1 MSGISEKI
9 KSLQWHNFIYI
20 ALIAAMVIGSDGC
33 KTSGKLTR
41 KERKAQIEAAK
52 KQLNDIINGTTT
64 KTLEQQE
71 RVVSEII
78 NKNYNDPELNQLI
91 IKAQQK
97 LKSESSEIE
106 KKKAERI
113 DMARSK
119 LMDLL
124 LNRENRSADE
134 LEKELG
140 GIKSD
145 IKDLN
150 SSELNDLVLRLEKK
164 IDDMRGSS
172 SANVPLKMQL
182 DNNFQGIATASKSGN
197 SSQMAALVN
206 STLKLFSGDDVPVL
220 IIISREGSIVDYDK
234 PTTIRRYLDFLKDQK
249 SNRNAVDSYQLD
261 ANGKIKELDL
271 IKK

>member
-1 MSGISEKI
+1 MSGMFEKI
-9 KSLQWHNFIYI
+9 KSLQWHNFIFL

-64 KTLEQQE
+64 KSLEQQE
-71 RVVSEII
+71 RTVSDII

-97 LKSESSEIE
+97 LKSDNAEIE

-113 DMARSK
+113 DNARTK

-124 LNRENRSADE
+124 VNQENKSAEE
-134 LEKELG
+134 LERDLRA
-140 GIKSD
+140 IKSD

-150 SSELNDLVLRLEKK
+150 SSELNDLVSRVEKK
-164 IDDMRGSS
+164 IEDMKGSGT
-172 SANVPLKMQL
+172 ANIPLKTQL
-182 DNNFQGIATASKSGN
+182 ENNFNGIAAAGKSGN
-197 SSQMAALVN
+197 AAQAATLIGN
-206 STLKLFSGDDVPVL
+206 TLKLFSGDDAPVL

-234 PTTIRRYLDFLKDQK
+234 PTTIKRYLDFLKDQK
-249 SNRNAVDSYQLD
+249 TNRNAVDSYQVD